1 VAKRGFRADSYV
13 DEATGELAKNAAGKL
28 AMTRV
33 TLHPHVVFSGEK
45 LPSRQEVLEMH
56 HQAHED
62 CYIASSVQTEVLCE
76 PVFEA

>member
-1 VAKRGFRADSYV
+1 
-13 DEATGELAKNAAGKL
+13 LAKNAAGKL

-33 TLHPHVVFSGEK
+33 TLHPRVAFSGEK
-45 LPSRQEVLEMH
+45 LPSRQDVLDMH

-62 CYIASSVQTEVLCE
+62 CYIASSVLTDVLCE